1 MTGRKSDDVV
11 IVGAGVTGMSIAWH
25 LARLGIHCTVV
36 ERTGVG
42 SGMTSVQLGGVRTQW
57 SSRLTCRLALESRA
71 FYENVEKR
79 LAPRVTPELRADGYA
94 FVARTEEA
102 FDVIAKRVVLQR
114 EEGVSSRIASSTELA
129 SLLPGLRSDRVLGGS
144 FNPVDGYFA
153 RPTTVVE
160 AFAEAAL
167 REGQTL
173 LHAEVGQL
181 ERESGHWTVHL
192 RDGSTLAAGDVVA
205 AVGCDTSNLLSAT
218 GIQVPMRRLPRFLFF
233 SQPVAETCVQSL
245 IVFEDDALLIK
256 QLADGRLV
264 AADLR
269 YGLYG
274 RRPSGDS
281 GARMEADLRALLAL
295 PPGAHFTSIV
305 EGEYDVT
312 PDQQLLVGQV
322 PERPGLWMA
331 AGLQGRGMML
341 APVVGRMVAE
351 AIEAGWSSAGSVPD
365 ELLPDRFSGGQC
377 GEFETQ
383 VI

>member
-1 MTGRKSDDVV
+1 MTGRKRDDVV

-42 SGMTSVQLGGVRTQW
+42 AGMTSVQAGGVRTQW

-71 FYENVEKR
+71 FYENVEKH
-79 LAPRVTPELRADGYA
+79 LAPSVPPAFRAAGCA
-94 FVARTEEA
+94 FVARTEETLE
-102 FDVIAKRVVLQR
+102 VIAKRVVLQR
-114 EEGVSSRIASSTELA
+114 EEGVTSRTASPAELA
-129 SLLPGLRSDRVLGGS
+129 GLLPGVRTDRVLGGA
-144 FNPVDGYFA
+144 FNPVDGYFD
-153 RPTTVVE
+153 RPASVVE

-173 LHAEVGQL
+173 VHAEVDRL
-181 ERESGHWTVHL
+181 EGDGDRWTVRL
-192 RDGSTLAAGDVVA
+192 GDGSALTAGDVIA
-205 AVGCDTSNLLSAT
+205 AVGCGTPDLLAAT
-218 GIQVPMRRLPRFLFF
+218 GVEVPIRRLPRFLFY
-233 SQPVAETCVQSL
+233 SPPVAETCVPAL
-245 IVFEDDALLIK
+245 IVFEDDALLVK
-256 QLADGRLV
+256 QLADGRLL

-269 YGLYG
+269 YGLGG

-281 GARMEADLRALLAL
+281 CARIEADLRDLVAL
-295 PPGAHFTSIV
+295 PSGARFTSIV
-305 EGEYDVT
+305 EGEYDTT
-312 PDQQLLVGQV
+312 PDQQFLVGQV

-351 AIEAGWSSAGSVPD
+351 ALEAGWSSTGAVPE
-365 ELLPDRFSGGQC
+365 ELLPERFSGAGT
-377 GEFETQ
+377 GESETQ